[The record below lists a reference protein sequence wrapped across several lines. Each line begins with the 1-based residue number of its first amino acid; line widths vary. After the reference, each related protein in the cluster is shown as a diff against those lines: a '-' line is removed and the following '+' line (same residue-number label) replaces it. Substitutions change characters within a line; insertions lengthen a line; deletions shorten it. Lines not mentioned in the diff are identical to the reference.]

1 MTDLNEDHKHQ
12 FNVRIEKFRKDL
24 NMKSKR
30 AFYQYAKI
38 DSAQFFRVINGFQKP
53 GFGFFE
59 KLAIAFP
66 NLNLSWFLTGEG
78 EMYLDRLDSTE
89 KTILEN
95 YRKLPDEG
103 KIGFEIRTNLYE
115 REYLEHKELMGNI
128 VDVAMNNENK
138 LPFMSWELYNCLQV
152 LQNSRVNKI
161 ISTQK
166 KPSKMVVFDTS
177 ELNELKSQL
186 KSQLENTE
194 EEIQKLISLDAEYMK
209 EFLTQTNEE

>member
-78 EMYLDRLDSTE
+78 EMNLNRLDSTE

-103 KIGFEIRTNLYE
+103 KIGFEVRTNLYE

-138 LPFMSWELYNCLQV
+138 LPFMSWELYNRLQV
-152 LQNSRVNKI
+152 LQNLRVNKI
-161 ISTQK
+161 ISIQK
-166 KPSKMVVFDTS
+166 ESFEMALLSSSD
-177 ELNELKSQL
+177 L

-194 EEIQKLISLDAEYMK
+194 AGIQKLISLDAEYMK
-209 EFLTQTNEE
+209 EFLTQKNEE

>member
-128 VDVAMNNENK
+128 VEVAMNNESK
-138 LPFMSWELYNCLQV
+138 LPFMSWELYNRLQV
-152 LQNSRVNKI
+152 LQNLRVNKI
-161 ISTQK
+161 ISIQK
-166 KPSKMVVFDTS
+166 ESFEMALLSSSD
-177 ELNELKSQL
+177 L

-194 EEIQKLISLDAEYMK
+194 ADILKLISLDAEYMK
-209 EFLTQTNEE
+209 EFLTQ

>member
-78 EMYLDRLDSTE
+78 EMNLDRLDSTE

-103 KIGFEIRTNLYE
+103 KIGFEVRTNLYE

-138 LPFMSWELYNCLQV
+138 LPFMSWELYNRLQV
-152 LQNSRVNKI
+152 LQNLRVNKI
-161 ISTQK
+161 ISIQK
-166 KPSKMVVFDTS
+166 ESFEMALLSSS
-177 ELNELKSQL
+177 EL

-194 EEIQKLISLDAEYMK
+194 ADIQKLISLDAEYIK
-209 EFLTQTNEE
+209 EFFTNTNE

>member
-78 EMYLDRLDSTE
+78 EMNLDRLDSTE
-89 KTILEN
+89 KIILEN

-103 KIGFEIRTNLYE
+103 KIGFEVRTNLYE

-138 LPFMSWELYNCLQV
+138 LPFMSWELYNRLQV
-152 LQNSRVNKI
+152 LQNLRVNKI
-161 ISTQK
+161 ISIQK
-166 KPSKMVVFDTS
+166 ESFEMALLSSS
-177 ELNELKSQL
+177 EL

-194 EEIQKLISLDAEYMK
+194 ADIQKLISLEAEYIK
-209 EFLTQTNEE
+209 EFFTNTNE

>member
-103 KIGFEIRTNLYE
+103 KIGFEVRTDLYE

-128 VDVAMNNENK
+128 VEVAMNNENK
-138 LPFMSWELYNCLQV
+138 LPFMSWELYNRLQV
-152 LQNSRVNKI
+152 LQNLRANKI
-161 ISTQK
+161 ISIQK
-166 KPSKMVVFDTS
+166 ESFEMAVLSSS
-177 ELNELKSQL
+177 EL

-194 EEIQKLISLDAEYMK
+194 ADIQKLISLDAEYMK
-209 EFLTQTNEE
+209 EFLTQ

>member
-138 LPFMSWELYNCLQV
+138 LPFMSWELYNRLQV
-152 LQNSRVNKI
+152 LQNLRVNKI
-161 ISTQK
+161 ISIQK
-166 KPSKMVVFDTS
+166 ESFEMAVLSSS
-177 ELNELKSQL
+177 EL
-186 KSQLENTE
+186 KSQLENNE
-194 EEIQKLISLDAEYMK
+194 ADILKLISLDAEYMK
-209 EFLTQTNEE
+209 EFLTQKNEE

>member
-78 EMYLDRLDSTE
+78 EMNLDRLDSTE

-103 KIGFEIRTNLYE
+103 KIGFEVRTNLYE

-138 LPFMSWELYNCLQV
+138 LPFMSWELYNRLQV
-152 LQNSRVNKI
+152 LQNLRVNKI
-161 ISTQK
+161 ISIQK
-166 KPSKMVVFDTS
+166 ESFEMAVLSSS
-177 ELNELKSQL
+177 EL

-194 EEIQKLISLDAEYMK
+194 ADIQKLISLDAEYMK

>member
-103 KIGFEIRTNLYE
+103 KIGFEVRTDLYE

-128 VDVAMNNENK
+128 VEVAMNNENK
-138 LPFMSWELYNCLQV
+138 LPFMSWELYNRLQV
-152 LQNSRVNKI
+152 LQNLRANKI
-161 ISTQK
+161 ISIQK
-166 KPSKMVVFDTS
+166 ESFEMAVLSSS
-177 ELNELKSQL
+177 EL

-194 EEIQKLISLDAEYMK
+194 ADIQKLISLDAEYMK
-209 EFLTQTNEE
+209 EFLT

>member
-138 LPFMSWELYNCLQV
+138 LPFMSWELYNRLQV
-152 LQNSRVNKI
+152 LQNLRVNKI

-166 KPSKMVVFDTS
+166 KPSKMFVFDTS
-177 ELNELKSQL
+177 ELKSQL

-194 EEIQKLISLDAEYMK
+194 EEIQKLITLDAEYIRQMHTGTK
-209 EFLTQTNEE
+209 TNEE

>member
-24 NMKSKR
+24 NMKSKK
-30 AFYQYAKI
+30 AFYQHAKI
-38 DSAQFFRVINGFQKP
+38 DSAQYFRVVNGFQKP

-78 EMYLDRLDSTE
+78 EMNLNRLGSTE
-89 KTILEN
+89 RNILEN

-103 KIGFEIRTNLYE
+103 KIGFEVQTNLYE

-128 VDVAMNNENK
+128 VYEAMNNENK
-138 LPFMSWELYNCLQV
+138 YPLMSFNLSNRLQT
-152 LQNSRVNKI
+152 LQNSRVRQHI
-161 ISTQK
+161 AMQQK
-166 KPSKMVVFDTS
+166 SFKLTELSLS
-177 ELNELKSQL
+177 ELKSELKSQMDD
-186 KSQLENTE
+186 NE
-194 EEIQKLISLDAEYMK
+194 EEIQKLISLDAEYIRQMHTETK
-209 EFLTQTNEE
+209 TNEE

>member
-1 MTDLNEDHKHQ
+1 MTDLNEDHEHQ

-24 NMKSKR
+24 NMKSKK

-38 DSAQFFRVINGFQKP
+38 DSAQFFRVVNGFQKP

-78 EMYLDRLDSTE
+78 EMNLNRLDSTE
-89 KTILEN
+89 RKILEN

-103 KIGFEIRTNLYE
+103 KIGFEVQTNLYE

-128 VDVAMNNENK
+128 VDVAMNNESK
-138 LPFMSWELYNCLQV
+138 LPFMSWELYNRLQV
-152 LQNSRVNKI
+152 LQNLRVNKI
-161 ISTQK
+161 ISIQK
-166 KPSKMVVFDTS
+166 ESFEMALLSSSD
-177 ELNELKSQL
+177 L

-194 EEIQKLISLDAEYMK
+194 AGIQKLISLDAEYIRQMHTETK
-209 EFLTQTNEE
+209 TNEE

>member
-78 EMYLDRLDSTE
+78 EMNLNRLDSTE

-103 KIGFEIRTNLYE
+103 KIGFEVRTNLYE

-138 LPFMSWELYNCLQV
+138 LPFMSWELYNRLQV
-152 LQNSRVNKI
+152 LQNLRVNKI
-161 ISTQK
+161 ISIQK
-166 KPSKMVVFDTS
+166 KSFEMAVLSSSD
-177 ELNELKSQL
+177 L

-194 EEIQKLISLDAEYMK
+194 ADIQKLISLDAEYMK

>member
-128 VDVAMNNENK
+128 VEVAMNNENK
-138 LPFMSWELYNCLQV
+138 LPFMSWELYNRLQV
-152 LQNSRVNKI
+152 LQNLRVNKI
-161 ISTQK
+161 ISIQK
-166 KPSKMVVFDTS
+166 ESFEMAVLSSSD
-177 ELNELKSQL
+177 L

-194 EEIQKLISLDAEYMK
+194 ADIQKLISLDAEYMK
-209 EFLTQTNEE
+209 EFLT

>member
-103 KIGFEIRTNLYE
+103 KIGFEVRTNLYE

-128 VDVAMNNENK
+128 VEVAMNNENK
-138 LPFMSWELYNCLQV
+138 LPFMSWELYNRLQV
-152 LQNSRVNKI
+152 LQNLRVNKI
-161 ISTQK
+161 ISIQK
-166 KPSKMVVFDTS
+166 ESFEMAVLSSS
-177 ELNELKSQL
+177 EL

-194 EEIQKLISLDAEYMK
+194 ADIQKLISLDAEYMK
-209 EFLTQTNEE
+209 EFLTQKNEE

>member
-78 EMYLDRLDSTE
+78 EMNLNRLDSTE

-138 LPFMSWELYNCLQV
+138 LPFMSWELYNRLQV
-152 LQNSRVNKI
+152 LQNLRVNKI
-161 ISTQK
+161 ISIQK
-166 KPSKMVVFDTS
+166 ESFEMAVLSSSD
-177 ELNELKSQL
+177 LKSQL
-186 KSQLENTE
+186 RNTE
-194 EEIQKLISLDAEYMK
+194 ADIEKLISLDAEYMK
-209 EFLTQTNEE
+209 EFLTQ

>member
-103 KIGFEIRTNLYE
+103 KIGFEVRTDLYE

-138 LPFMSWELYNCLQV
+138 LPFMSWELYNRLQV
-152 LQNSRVNKI
+152 LQNLRVNKI
-161 ISTQK
+161 ISIQK
-166 KPSKMVVFDTS
+166 ESFEMAVLSSS
-177 ELNELKSQL
+177 EL

-194 EEIQKLISLDAEYMK
+194 ADIQKLISLDAEYMK
-209 EFLTQTNEE
+209 EFLTQKN

>member
-138 LPFMSWELYNCLQV
+138 LPFMSWELYNRLQV
-152 LQNSRVNKI
+152 LQNLRVNKI
-161 ISTQK
+161 ISIQK
-166 KPSKMVVFDTS
+166 ESFEMAVLSSSD
-177 ELNELKSQL
+177 L

-194 EEIQKLISLDAEYMK
+194 ADIQKLISLDAEYIK
-209 EFLTQTNEE
+209 EFFTNTNE

>member
-103 KIGFEIRTNLYE
+103 KIGFEVRTKLYE
-115 REYLEHKELMGNI
+115 WEYMEYKELMGNI

-138 LPFMSWELYNCLQV
+138 LPFLSWELYNRLQV
-152 LQNSRVNKI
+152 LQNLRVNKI
-161 ISTQK
+161 ISIQK
-166 KPSKMVVFDTS
+166 ESS
-177 ELNELKSQL
+177 EMTVLSSSDLKSQL
-186 KSQLENTE
+186 RNTE
-194 EEIQKLISLDAEYMK
+194 ADIEKLISLDAEYMK
-209 EFLTQTNEE
+209 EFLTQKN

>member
-78 EMYLDRLDSTE
+78 EMNLNRLDITE

-103 KIGFEIRTNLYE
+103 KIGFEVRTDLYE

-128 VDVAMNNENK
+128 VEVAMNNENE
-138 LPFMSWELYNCLQV
+138 LPFMSWELYNRLQV

-161 ISTQK
+161 ISIQK
-166 KPSKMVVFDTS
+166 KPSKMAVFDTS
-177 ELNELKSQL
+177 ELKSQL
-186 KSQLENTE
+186 KSQLENIE

-209 EFLTQTNEE
+209 EFFNPNK

>member
-103 KIGFEIRTNLYE
+103 KIGFEVRTKLYE
-115 REYLEHKELMGNI
+115 WEYMEYKELMGNI

-138 LPFMSWELYNCLQV
+138 LPFMSWELYNRLQV
-152 LQNSRVNKI
+152 LQNLRVNKI
-161 ISTQK
+161 ISIQK
-166 KPSKMVVFDTS
+166 ESFEMALLSSS
-177 ELNELKSQL
+177 EL
-186 KSQLENTE
+186 KSQLENNE
-194 EEIQKLISLDAEYMK
+194 ADILKLISLDAEYMK
-209 EFLTQTNEE
+209 EFLT

>member
-78 EMYLDRLDSTE
+78 EMNLNRLDSTE

-103 KIGFEIRTNLYE
+103 KIGFEVRTKLYE
-115 REYLEHKELMGNI
+115 WEYLEYKELMGNI

-138 LPFMSWELYNCLQV
+138 LPFMSWELYNRLQV
-152 LQNSRVNKI
+152 LQNLRVNKI
-161 ISTQK
+161 ISIQK
-166 KPSKMVVFDTS
+166 ESFEMALLSSS
-177 ELNELKSQL
+177 EL
-186 KSQLENTE
+186 KSQLENNE
-194 EEIQKLISLDAEYMK
+194 ADILKLISLDAEYMK
-209 EFLTQTNEE
+209 EFLT

>member
-103 KIGFEIRTNLYE
+103 KIGFEVRTDLYE

-128 VDVAMNNENK
+128 VEVAMNNENK
-138 LPFMSWELYNCLQV
+138 LPFMSWELYNRLQV

-161 ISTQK
+161 ISIQK
-166 KPSKMVVFDTS
+166 KPSKMAVFDTS
-177 ELNELKSQL
+177 ELKSQL
-186 KSQLENTE
+186 KSQLENNE
-194 EEIQKLISLDAEYMK
+194 ADIQKLISLDAEYIK
-209 EFLTQTNEE
+209 EFFTNTNE

>member
-103 KIGFEIRTNLYE
+103 KIGFEVRTNLYE

-161 ISTQK
+161 ISIQK
-166 KPSKMVVFDTS
+166 KPSKMAVFDTS
-177 ELNELKSQL
+177 ELKSQL

-209 EFLTQTNEE
+209 EFLTQ

>member
-78 EMYLDRLDSTE
+78 EMNLDRLDSTE

-103 KIGFEIRTNLYE
+103 KIGFEVRTKLYE
-115 REYLEHKELMGNI
+115 WEYMEYKELMGNI

-138 LPFMSWELYNCLQV
+138 LPFMSWELYNRLQV
-152 LQNSRVNKI
+152 LQNLRVNKI
-161 ISTQK
+161 ISIQK
-166 KPSKMVVFDTS
+166 ESS
-177 ELNELKSQL
+177 EMTVLSSSDL

-194 EEIQKLISLDAEYMK
+194 ADILKLISLDAEYMK

>member
-103 KIGFEIRTNLYE
+103 KIGFEVRTDLYE

-128 VDVAMNNENK
+128 VEVAMNNESK
-138 LPFMSWELYNCLQV
+138 LPFMSWELYNRLQV
-152 LQNSRVNKI
+152 LQNLRVNKI
-161 ISTQK
+161 ISIQK
-166 KPSKMVVFDTS
+166 ESS
-177 ELNELKSQL
+177 EMTVLSSSDL

-194 EEIQKLISLDAEYMK
+194 ADILKLISLDAEYMK
-209 EFLTQTNEE
+209 EFLTQ

>member
-89 KTILEN
+89 KIILEN

-138 LPFMSWELYNCLQV
+138 LPFMSWELYNRLQV
-152 LQNSRVNKI
+152 LQNLRVNKI
-161 ISTQK
+161 ISIQK
-166 KPSKMVVFDTS
+166 ESFEMALLSSSD
-177 ELNELKSQL
+177 L

-194 EEIQKLISLDAEYMK
+194 AGIQKLISLDAEYMK
-209 EFLTQTNEE
+209 EFLTQKN

>member
-78 EMYLDRLDSTE
+78 EMNLNRLDSTE

-115 REYLEHKELMGNI
+115 REYLEHKKLMGNI

-138 LPFMSWELYNCLQV
+138 LPFMSWELYYRLQV
-152 LQNSRVNKI
+152 LQNLRVNKI
-161 ISTQK
+161 ISIQK
-166 KPSKMVVFDTS
+166 GSS
-177 ELNELKSQL
+177 EMTVLSSSDL

-194 EEIQKLISLDAEYMK
+194 ADILKLISLDAEYMK

>member
-128 VDVAMNNENK
+128 VEVAMNNESK
-138 LPFMSWELYNCLQV
+138 LPFMSWELYNRLQV
-152 LQNSRVNKI
+152 LQNLRVNKI
-161 ISTQK
+161 ISIQK
-166 KPSKMVVFDTS
+166 ESFEMAVLSSS
-177 ELNELKSQL
+177 EL

-194 EEIQKLISLDAEYMK
+194 ADIQKLISLDAEYMK
-209 EFLTQTNEE
+209 EFLT

>member
-103 KIGFEIRTNLYE
+103 KIGFEVRTDLYE

-128 VDVAMNNENK
+128 VEVAMNNESK
-138 LPFMSWELYNCLQV
+138 LPFMSWELYNRLQV
-152 LQNSRVNKI
+152 LQNLRVNKI
-161 ISTQK
+161 ISIQK
-166 KPSKMVVFDTS
+166 ESFEMAVLSSS
-177 ELNELKSQL
+177 EL

-194 EEIQKLISLDAEYMK
+194 ADIQKLISLDAEYMK
-209 EFLTQTNEE
+209 EFLTQ

>member
-103 KIGFEIRTNLYE
+103 KIGFEVRTDLYE

-128 VDVAMNNENK
+128 VEVAMNNENK
-138 LPFMSWELYNCLQV
+138 LPFMSWELYNRLQV
-152 LQNSRVNKI
+152 LQNLRVNKI
-161 ISTQK
+161 ISIQK
-166 KPSKMVVFDTS
+166 ESFEMAVLSSS
-177 ELNELKSQL
+177 EL

-194 EEIQKLISLDAEYMK
+194 ADIQKLISLDAEYMK
-209 EFLTQTNEE
+209 EFFT

>member
-1 MTDLNEDHKHQ
+1 MTDLKKDHTHP
-12 FNVRIEKFRKDL
+12 FNSRLEEFRNHL
-24 NMKSKR
+24 NLKSKK
-30 AFYQYAKI
+30 AFYQSAKI
-38 DSAQFFRVINGFQKP
+38 DSSQFFRVINGFQKP

-78 EMYLDRLDSTE
+78 EMNLNRLDSTE

-103 KIGFEIRTNLYE
+103 KIGFEVRTNLYE

-138 LPFMSWELYNCLQV
+138 LPFMSWELYNRLQV
-152 LQNSRVNKI
+152 LQNLRVNKI
-161 ISTQK
+161 ISIQK
-166 KPSKMVVFDTS
+166 ESFEMAVLSSSD
-177 ELNELKSQL
+177 L

-194 EEIQKLISLDAEYMK
+194 ADILKLISLDAEYMK
-209 EFLTQTNEE
+209 EFLTQ

>member
-1 MTDLNEDHKHQ
+1 
-12 FNVRIEKFRKDL
+12 
-24 NMKSKR
+24 
-30 AFYQYAKI
+30 
-38 DSAQFFRVINGFQKP
+38 
-53 GFGFFE
+53 
-59 KLAIAFP
+59 
-66 NLNLSWFLTGEG
+66 
-78 EMYLDRLDSTE
+78 
-89 KTILEN
+89 
-95 YRKLPDEG
+95 
-103 KIGFEIRTNLYE
+103 
-115 REYLEHKELMGNI
+115 MGNI

-138 LPFMSWELYNCLQV
+138 LPFMSWELYNRLQV

-209 EFLTQTNEE
+209 EFFNPNK

>member
-103 KIGFEIRTNLYE
+103 KIGFEVRTDLYE

-128 VDVAMNNENK
+128 VEVAMNNENK
-138 LPFMSWELYNCLQV
+138 LPFMSWELYNRLQV
-152 LQNSRVNKI
+152 LQNLRVNKI
-161 ISTQK
+161 ISIQK
-166 KPSKMVVFDTS
+166 ESFEMAVLSSS
-177 ELNELKSQL
+177 EL
-186 KSQLENTE
+186 KSQLENNE
-194 EEIQKLISLDAEYMK
+194 ADILKLISLDAEYMK
-209 EFLTQTNEE
+209 EFLT

>member
-103 KIGFEIRTNLYE
+103 KIGFEVRTDLYE

-128 VDVAMNNENK
+128 VEVAMNNENK
-138 LPFMSWELYNCLQV
+138 LPFMSWELYNRLQV
-152 LQNSRVNKI
+152 LQNLRVNKI
-161 ISTQK
+161 ISIQK
-166 KPSKMVVFDTS
+166 ESFEMTVLSSSD
-177 ELNELKSQL
+177 L

-194 EEIQKLISLDAEYMK
+194 ADIQKLISLDAEYMK
-209 EFLTQTNEE
+209 EFLTQ